1 MVELGESGEEVASTP
16 ANHLIHVAVEV
27 GEGDGK
33 GAGVDAD
40 RTDVRY
46 IAKVQENKVQW
57 VGWANT
63 MYQVR
68 MILTCIVVVRI
79 KAQRGQPRACSKDA
93 LDCDL

>member
-1 MVELGESGEEVASTP
+1 M
-16 ANHLIHVAVEV
+16 

-46 IAKVQENKVQW
+46 IAKVQENKVQG
-57 VGWANT
+57 VGWADT

-68 MILTCIVVVRI
+68 MILTCIVVDRI
-79 KAQRGQPRACSKDA
+79 KSQRGQSRTCGKNA